1 MRKVI
6 RDPLHGYIEL
16 DELACSI
23 IDTVEMQRLRR
34 IRQLG
39 FSYLVY
45 PGANH
50 TRFEHSLGTYHLM
63 NVLLDRLGMARDAD
77 EELIVASLI
86 HLVHIYLAI

>member
-1 MRKVI
+1 MHKVI
-6 RDPLHGYIEL
+6 RDPIHGYIEI
-16 DELACSI
+16 DDLAI
-23 IDTVEMQRLRR
+23 AILETVELQRLRR

-63 NVLLDRLGMARDAD
+63 NVLLDKLAVAK
-77 EELIVASLI
+77 EEETELRVASLI
-86 HLVHIYLAI
+86 HDIGHGP